1 MESANSSLHSPEIVK
16 KYINLPNHPMISLTC
31 FGCFQGQMIMQDRL
45 EKERCD
51 AKNAVE
57 EYVYDM
63 RDKLCG
69 PLEDFCKEMV
79 NFDRMLLVLN

>member
-1 MESANSSLHSPEIVK
+1 MDFDNQLVHGQSQVIKFDN
-16 KYINLPNHPMISLTC
+16 SLTLSC
-31 FGCFQGQMIMQDRL
+31 CIVFQGQMIMQDRL

-69 PLEDFCKEMV
+69 PLEEFSKEVV
-79 NFDRMLLVLN
+79 NLYFFSYSTLKY